1 MTLRIHLKVI
11 HPDLLENSRCVS
23 FRSLSLCV
31 RQLSQE
37 YAYVWSFRFK
47 SHLVTEEPDRE
58 QRCFLTEE
66 SIHFFFFFKSWQ

>member
-37 YAYVWSFRFK
+37 YAYVWSLRFK
-47 SHLVTEEPDRE
+47 SHLEPDRE
-58 QRCFLTEE
+58 QRCSFDGGVN
-66 SIHFFFFFKSWQ
+66 SFFFLKSWQ